1 MRIRTALAAA
11 SLMLAGTALAQ
22 SAPAPAPVPAAPAAA
37 PVAGQGGLLAPG
49 RSPELEILFTGDVV
63 GFLEPCG

>member
-1 MRIRTALAAA
+1 MKFRVAVAAA
-11 SLMLAGTALAQ
+11 SLMLAGMALAE
-22 SAPAPAPVPAAPAAA
+22 SAPAPAPA
-37 PVAGQGGLLAPG
+37 QGALIAPG

>member
-1 MRIRTALAAA
+1 MRIRVAVAAA
-11 SLMLAGTALAQ
+11 TLMLAGWTLAE
-22 SAPAPAPVPAAPAAA
+22 SAPAPPPAA
-37 PVAGQGGLLAPG
+37 QGLIAPG

>member
-1 MRIRTALAAA
+1 MRMRVAVVAA
-11 SLMLAGTALAQ
+11 SLMLAGLALAE
-22 SAPAPAPVPAAPAAA
+22 SAPVPAPAAPAA
-37 PVAGQGGLLAPG
+37 GQAGLLAPG

>member
-1 MRIRTALAAA
+1 MRIRVALAAA
-11 SLMLAGTALAQ
+11 SLMLTGWALAQ
-22 SAPAPAPVPAAPAAA
+22 SAPAAAPSPA
-37 PVAGQGGLLAPG
+37 AGQGGLIAPG

>member
-1 MRIRTALAAA
+1 MRIRVAVAAA
-11 SLMLAGTALAQ
+11 SLMLAGLALAE
-22 SAPAPAPVPAAPAAA
+22 SAPAPAPAPPGAA
-37 PVAGQGGLLAPG
+37 QGGLVAPG

>member
-1 MRIRTALAAA
+1 MRIRVALAAA
-11 SLMLAGTALAQ
+11 SLMLAGLALAE
-22 SAPAPAPVPAAPAAA
+22 SAPAPPSPAAPAA
-37 PVAGQGGLLAPG
+37 GQGGLIAPG

>member
-1 MRIRTALAAA
+1 MRIRVAVVAA
-11 SLMLAGTALAQ
+11 SLMLAGLALAE
-22 SAPAPAPVPAAPAAA
+22 SAPVPTPAAPAA
-37 PVAGQGGLLAPG
+37 GQAGLLAPG

>member
-1 MRIRTALAAA
+1 MRIRVAVVAA
-11 SLMLAGTALAQ
+11 SLMLAGLALAE
-22 SAPAPAPVPAAPAAA
+22 SAPAPAPAA

>member
-1 MRIRTALAAA
+1 MRIRVAVVAA
-11 SLMLAGTALAQ
+11 SLMLAGLALAE
-22 SAPAPAPVPAAPAAA
+22 SAPVPVPAPAAPAA
-37 PVAGQGGLLAPG
+37 GQAGLLAPG

>member
-11 SLMLAGTALAQ
+11 SLMLAGMALAQ
-22 SAPAPAPVPAAPAAA
+22 SAPAPVPAAPAAA

>member
-11 SLMLAGTALAQ
+11 SLMLAGMALAQ
-22 SAPAPAPVPAAPAAA
+22 SAPTRTPLPAAPAA

>member
-11 SLMLAGTALAQ
+11 SLMLAGAALAQ
-22 SAPAPAPVPAAPAAA
+22 SAPAPVPAAPAAA

>member
-1 MRIRTALAAA
+1 MRIRVAVVAA
-11 SLMLAGTALAQ
+11 SLMLAGLALAE
-22 SAPAPAPVPAAPAAA
+22 SAPAPAPAAPAA
-37 PVAGQGGLLAPG
+37 GQAGLLAPG